1 MTEKLKLVFGKGAFY
16 GFEGTQEELD
26 EIVADIEK
34 MFADGTFMDN
44 AQLLDPEEEAK
55 FVEAMEKQ
63 IQSTRQ

>member
-1 MTEKLKLVFGKGAFY
+1 MTEKLKLVFGNGAFD

-44 AQLLDPEEEAK
+44 AQLLDPEEETK
-55 FVEAMEKQ
+55 FVEAMEKM
-63 IQSTRQ
+63 ISSTRQ